1 MRRVLAGMALFAFAS
16 LAGAVAPTKTPTHP
30 RSHGY
35 SVVGVVIRM
44 DVVAKTF
51 SVQTQAGVETTLVR
65 TSATKLNGKA
75 LAAGDRVAVRYLE
88 RDGKKIA
95 TSVRIE
101 PPAVATVTVT
111 PVGAAPAA
119 R

>member
-16 LAGAVAPTKTPTHP
+16 LAVAVVPTKTPTHP

-65 TSATKLNGKA
+65 TSATRVQGDA
-75 LAAGDRVAVRYLE
+75 LKPGDRVAVRYME
-88 RDGKKIA
+88 KDGKKIA

-101 PPAVATVTVT
+101 PVATASVT
-111 PVGAAPAA
+111 PTAAPAGG